1 MKRIF
6 TLILCSLTLAV
17 HCDTI
22 STSQN
27 KAREVVLQQVKSCVL
42 PVSEQVLQWD
52 RDGYQFF
59 TKQGNA
65 LVIAPDGTAIINSE
79 WGNGLYGGYGD
90 YDNEIFCRVFS
101 STKVKTADG
110 RLVSYHQVG
119 KSYYPYCTI
128 IKPDIPLSNQ
138 PYIDISKPKRAP
150 IGLPVYVYNYN
161 EWKQNQ
167 PDQLVVTNTR
177 DNTQDANIYGFD
189 VNTLAFSAQ
198 SGEFLGWKQQ
208 AVDGTYLTLN
218 GSNPINAFI
227 EKYTD
232 IKINKPEMYTKDDH
246 AIDPHYAAVY
256 NRNRNSMGLLEFE
269 DNTGR
274 SVTVPYYILSS
285 DGYIL
290 TSSYTINE
298 PLTNTTAILPDG
310 TKCPMKWLLN
320 DTRKSQCAILCP
332 VKPLKKPLS
341 PIVWALGSYPQM
353 EGSYYSS
360 EPGYVGQEAV
370 VGYDRH
376 NPTRAVTHYYAPS
389 ILFDENGYAVAL
401 SALRS
406 GTQLDEML
414 SVSESIALLKKT
426 APGIKL
432 KTIEVSQE
440 DTRKPFFAK
449 MWQDPLI
456 WAWQTSSPIGGEYPP
471 AMSASAICI
480 DESGYFITTLSDYS
494 PACYLL
500 RYVPSPD
507 EIRAAYKQTDD
518 ADYLRDET
526 GYIGRIVPVYY
537 DVNLGFTICKTLQP
551 PSRPMKALDLT
562 PSPSLP
568 INEPLWSVDV
578 SLLDTRVVPYIRP
591 FIHQVIPYSE
601 GYNPEKNDAGF
612 IAVSSNGAVR
622 GYVTLRFISPTMM
635 MRSTVNLAEISQ
647 ALAYVKEAL
656 GDK

>member
-1 MKRIF
+1 MKRILP
-6 TLILCSLTLAV
+6 LILCSLALSV
-17 HCDTI
+17 HCDTL
-22 STSQN
+22 TPSQQ

-52 RDGYQFF
+52 RDGYSFF
-59 TKQGNA
+59 TKKGKA
-65 LVIAPDGTAIINSE
+65 LVIASDGTAIIDSE
-79 WGNGLYGGYGD
+79 WASGLYGGYGD
-90 YDNEIFCRVFS
+90 YEDEIFCRLFS
-101 STKVKTADG
+101 STKVKIADG
-110 RLVSYHQVG
+110 RLVSYHQAG
-119 KSYYPYCTI
+119 KSYNPYCTI

-138 PYIDISKPKRAP
+138 PYLDISKPKKAP
-150 IGLPVYVYNYN
+150 LGLSVYVYHGD
-161 EWKQNQ
+161 ELNQ
-167 PDQLVVTNTR
+167 PDLQVVTTTC
-177 DNTQDANIYGFD
+177 DTTQDVKNSISGLSA
-189 VNTLAFSAQ
+189 LAFSAQ
-198 SGEFLGWKQQ
+198 SGEFLGWARQ
-208 AVDGTYLTLN
+208 VISHIYLTN
-218 GSNPINAFI
+218 EDFDPFKAFV

-232 IKINKPEMYTKDDH
+232 IKINQPEAYTKDNH
-246 AIDPHYAAVY
+246 AINSHYVAVY
-256 NRNRNSMGLLEFE
+256 NRNRNSMGLLYFG
-269 DNTGR
+269 DSSGDMKTQ
-274 SVTVPYYILSS
+274 SFYILSPE
-285 DGYIL
+285 GYIL
-290 TSSYTINE
+290 TSSFPVDKSSAKI
-298 PLTNTTAILPDG
+298 TAIFPDG
-310 TKCPMKWLLN
+310 SECSMKWLLN

-332 VKPLKKPLS
+332 VKPLKTPLS
-341 PIVWALGSYPQM
+341 PVVWALGSQPQLN
-353 EGSYYSS
+353 SDYYACI
-360 EPGYVGQEAV
+360 PGEV
-370 VGYDRH
+370 VKENLSGYDRH
-376 NPTRAVTHYYAPS
+376 YPTRAVTHYYAPS

-414 SVSESIALLKKT
+414 SVSESITFLKKS

-432 KTIEVSQE
+432 KTIEVSQA

-449 MWQDPLI
+449 MWQDPRI

-480 DESGYFITTLSDYS
+480 DESGYFITTLGDYS

-500 RYVPSPD
+500 HYVQSPD
-507 EIRAAYKQTDD
+507 EIRAAYQQTDD

-568 INEPLWSVDV
+568 INEPLWAVDV

-591 FIHQVIPYSE
+591 FVHQVIPYSE

-612 IAVSSNGAVR
+612 IAVASDGAVR
-622 GYVTLRFISPTMM
+622 GYVTLRFVTPSAM
-635 MRSTVNLAEISQ
+635 MRSTVNLAEISK